1 MRTNLAWSDKVPD
14 RNGTKVV
21 VQDLAFHPDGSQL
34 VAAIGNRVMIYDATN
49 GTLLHS
55 LKGHKDTVYT
65 VDYAHDGK
73 RFASGGADNVVII
86 WTDKA
91 EGILKYT
98 HNESIQKVV
107 YNPQSQCLAS
117 CTSAD
122 FGLWSPE
129 QKSVAKHKVV
139 SKILCA
145 SWSIDGE
152 LLALGLFNGQILL
165 RDKQGGEKALI
176 ERSAPIW
183 TICWSP
189 CRDDE
194 VEILAVGCWD
204 RTMSFYQANGTPVGK
219 DRKLQ
224 FDPCCVSYYH
234 KGKYLIVSGSNHKA
248 SLFTKE
254 GIFLA
259 DICDTG
265 AWVWAAKARPKANA
279 IAIGSDDGT
288 IAVYNIVF
296 GTVHG
301 IFQERYSYRENMTDV
316 IVQHLMTDQ
325 KVRIKSR
332 DYVKKIAVYRDRLAV
347 QLSDRIIIYELTNET
362 SYDMH
367 YRVRERI
374 QKDLPCSLLVVTSLH
389 FILCQQRKLQ
399 QYNFAGKKE
408 REWILEAPIRYI
420 TVTGGAKGK
429 EGLLVG
435 LKDGSVFQIF
445 IDNPFPIP
453 LIKQPNA
460 IVCLDI
466 SANREKLA
474 VVDDSNNC
482 LVYNL
487 VTKELL
493 YEEKGANSVAWNNEC
508 EDMLCFAGNGQLK
521 IKTGNFPVHSQ
532 RMQGFV
538 VGFTGSKV
546 FCLHALTVQA
556 IDVPQSAPL
565 YRYVEQMEFGLA
577 YSVACLGVTESDW
590 RFLAWEALKHMNFE
604 IARKGF
610 VRVRDIRYIEL
621 VNNLEATRK
630 AHEATSPAPDVD
642 KKHKMLMQAEILAYQ
657 GKFQLAAKVLMDADE
672 VGRAIQ
678 MFSDLRMWDEAKKFA
693 AQSKAIDVKQLVL
706 DQAKWAEDVHDWRA
720 ASEMYL
726 ASGNLLKAVQIMG
739 ARGWHND
746 LVEVVQRQDAD
757 SQVLA
762 LCADYLYKA
771 GKFKQCRDVYVKIGN
786 FDALLKMHID
796 CHEWEEAVRLAQK
809 HKDKVKNLADVYV
822 PYAEWLTTQDRFED
836 ALGAYT
842 LAKRPE
848 KCMALLDELIASAV
862 VETRFKDASYY
873 HWRIC
878 DEMLGSIKAA
888 SPDTLTADDQ
898 KTLHS
903 ALSHEVDGKIYHAYS
918 LIFAYTDEPF
928 TTLQPETLFHAS
940 RFLLNVIGKEKPP
953 PGISIARIAFTLA
966 QHAQQLEAFKLARLM
981 YERLQTM
988 RVRPEWQQTIDL
1000 TSMVIQTKPYSD
1012 RDDLLPIDYRSSTTN
1027 PLLHPTNGGDVCVN
1041 SAHPFVRSF
1050 LSFDNLPL
1058 VEFAPTA
1065 DLSDDEAVALIE
1077 TLPSIQHGEHGDI
1090 NDKWKTTDH
1099 GGAQSMQLNDQ
1110 ATDDEPTGNLFE
1122 RALNKQGGHG
1132 RGAPYRVLL
1141 VDAKVLLTTQRS
1153 VCREIP
1159 NKSAALQVLQ
1169 EHDPGY
1175 QGAPLAQLPHVLP

>member
-21 VQDLAFHPDGSQL
+21 VQDVAFHPDGTQL

-98 HNESIQKVV
+98 HNESIQKVA

-117 CTSAD
+117 CTAAD

-152 LLALGLFNGQILL
+152 FLALGMFNGQILL

-189 CRDDE
+189 CRDDQ
-194 VEILAVGCWD
+194 IDTLAVGCWD
-204 RTMSFYQANGTPVGK
+204 RTMSFYQSNGQQIGK

-224 FDPCCVSYYH
+224 FDPCSVSYYH
-234 KGKYLIVSGSNHKA
+234 KGKYLIVSGSHHKA
-248 SLFTKE
+248 SLYTKE
-254 GIFLA
+254 GIFLS

-265 AWVWAAKARPKANA
+265 AWVWVAKARPKTNA
-279 IAIGSDDGT
+279 VAIGSDDGT

-347 QLSDRIIIYELTNET
+347 QLSDRIIIYELSNET

-399 QYNFAGKKE
+399 QYNFSGKKE

-435 LKDGSVFQIF
+435 LKDGSVLQIF

-453 LIKQPNA
+453 LIKQANA

-466 SANREKLA
+466 SAKYVFYREKLA
-474 VVDDSNNC
+474 VVDDCNNC

-493 YEEKGANSVAWNNEC
+493 YEEKGANSVAWNNEF
-508 EDMLCFAGNGQLK
+508 EDMLCFAGNNQLK

-565 YRYVEQMEFGLA
+565 YRYVEQGEFDLA
-577 YSVACLGVTESDW
+577 YAVACLGVTESDW
-590 RFLAWEALKHMNFE
+590 RFLAWEALKHMTFD

-621 VNNLEATRK
+621 VNSLEATRK
-630 AHEATSPAPDVD
+630 AQEAAHPTPEVD
-642 KKHKMLMQAEILAYQ
+642 KKNRMLMQAEILAYQ
-657 GKFQLAAKVLMDADE
+657 GKFQLAAKLLMDCDE
-672 VGRAIQ
+672 VTRAIQ
-678 MFSDLRMWDEAKKFA
+678 MFSDLRMWDEAKRFA
-693 AQSKAIDVKQLVL
+693 AQSKAIDVKQLVQ

-746 LVEVVQRQDAD
+746 LVEVVQRPEAAAD
-757 SQVLA
+757 NQVLA
-762 LCADYLYKA
+762 LCADFLYKA
-771 GKFKQCRDVYVKIGN
+771 GKFKQCRDVYVKIGD
-786 FDALLKMHID
+786 FDSLLKMHID
-796 CHEWEEAVRLAQK
+796 CQEWEEAVRLAQK
-809 HKDKVKNLADVYV
+809 HKDRVKNLADVYV
-822 PYAEWLTTQDRFED
+822 PYAEWLATQDRFED

-842 LAKRPE
+842 LAKRPDQ
-848 KCMALLDELIASAV
+848 CMRLLAELIASAV
-862 VETRFKDASYY
+862 AETRFKDASYY
-873 HWRIC
+873 HWRLC
-878 DEMLGSIKAA
+878 DEMLGSVAA
-888 SPDTLTADDQ
+888 TSPESVTADEQ
-898 KTLHS
+898 KVLVN
-903 ALSHEVDGKIYHAYS
+903 ALQHEVNGKIYYAYS
-918 LIFAYTDEPF
+918 FVFAYTDEPF

-940 RFLLNVIGKEKPP
+940 RFLLNVIGKDRPP
-953 PGISIARIAFTLA
+953 PGISLARVVFTLA
-966 QHAQQLEAFKLARLM
+966 QHAQQLEAFKLARQM
-981 YERLQTM
+981 YERLHQM

-1012 RDDLLPIDYRSSTTN
+1012 RDDLLPIDYRSSSTN
-1027 PLLHPTNGGDVCVN
+1027 PLLHPSNGGDVCVV
-1041 SAHPFVRSF
+1041 SGHPFVRSF

-1058 VEFAPTA
+1058 VEFAPTP
-1065 DLSDDEAVALIE
+1065 DLSDEEAVALIE
-1077 TLPSIQHGEHGDI
+1077 TLPS
-1090 NDKWKTTDH
+1090 TTDDS
-1099 GGAQSMQLNDQ
+1099 GGNQDAKWRTKDTGNGQSMQLNDHEE
-1110 ATDDEPTGNLFE
+1110 EPAMGNLFE
-1122 RALNKQGGHG
+1122 RALNKQSGNQ
-1132 RGAPYRVLL
+1132 RGSTAAYRVL
-1141 VDAKVLLTTQRS
+1141 
-1153 VCREIP
+1153 
-1159 NKSAALQVLQ
+1159 
-1169 EHDPGY
+1169 
-1175 QGAPLAQLPHVLP
+1175 